1 MVDRAKTKIYKT
13 DGRHFLYLPKDLI
26 TDSQFPLQPGEKL
39 TVTFTKTCL
48 VIQRELEEEDSVYVR
63 IPRDVY
69 WKFDRILDETGSSFE
84 DPEDYIVHHLRGEI
98 EKYEEWKRQQKE
110 YGDGSLFLG

>member
-39 TVTFTKTCL
+39 TVT
-48 VIQRELEEEDSVYVR
+48 
-63 IPRDVY
+63 
-69 WKFDRILDETGSSFE
+69 
-84 DPEDYIVHHLRGEI
+84 
-98 EKYEEWKRQQKE
+98 
-110 YGDGSLFLG
+110 